1 MFNGISF
8 MRTKAISEKY
18 VFPLFPF
25 LGVFLLFCFPA
36 YSSETIVSNI
46 EAPLHSNAPSKKE
59 EKNISDVETAVTEE
73 ISTEA
78 IWFGFDEAVSIAT
91 RHETKA
97 SKAPSMVT
105 VLTAEEIKNL
115 GYRTLAE
122 VLKTVP
128 GFEIL
133 KKADFGYVVPS
144 IRGLEAANKVRLM
157 LNGHFVNNPLSGS
170 GFGDFDDFPVE
181 CIKKIEIIRG
191 PGSAVYG
198 ENAFL
203 AVINIITKDT
213 QDIQGVRLSSGYG
226 SFDTYDENVVFGEK
240 YGQVDFSGMARYRQ
254 TSGFDGIVKSD
265 FQTILDQP
273 PPDGLGTSASKAPG
287 PVHDG
292 RQEFDLNL
300 KANYKDLW
308 FQGWYGNK
316 RWEPFVGPQFA
327 LADGS
332 QIEDDYVFGE
342 VGYKK
347 TFEEKFTLKP
357 RVYYDQFDG
366 DNFIKSLP
374 EGSSLPNGTSTPFVY
389 PNGLI
394 GNGKVTEK
402 IIGTEIPFDYQIF
415 DGNLLTLGVE
425 YRLINQTNVHFL
437 ANFDPLTLEPQDFS
451 ETLPWLKETTRRM
464 GSVYLQDTWDIT
476 DTVNLTLGVR
486 HDDYSDFGG
495 ATSPRSGLTWAFMKN
510 ASLKALYGEAF
521 RAPSFLE
528 MFTTNNP
535 AFLGNENLD
544 PEKIRTYEVGL
555 NYQFNKHVTSS
566 ANYFYNDIRDLIA
579 LRTLPNSPN
588 TSQYGNFGNAH
599 VKGIE
604 TETKIDIIKD
614 NYIFMNY
621 TFQKPED
628 NNGND
633 LPFVTEQ
640 MGNFGVNVHYWEY
653 MNTNLSTF
661 VSGRRSREANDPRSG
676 LPAYA
681 LLNLSVIGKE
691 FFKTMEVQGT
701 VFNLLDKD
709 YSDPGPTSIPNDLPR
724 PGRTYFVGLSYQF

>member
-1 MFNGISF
+1 

-18 VFPLFPF
+18 VFPLFSF
-25 LGVFLLFCFPA
+25 LGILLLFCFPA
-36 YSSETIVSNI
+36 YSSETIVNDI
-46 EAPLHSNAPSKKE
+46 EAPPHSSAPSKKE

-78 IWFGFDEAVSIAT
+78 IWFGFNEEVSIST

-97 SKAPSMVT
+97 SKAPSIVT

-115 GYRTLAE
+115 GYRTFGEL
-122 VLKTVP
+122 LRIIP

-133 KKADFGYVVPS
+133 KMANFGETIPAV
-144 IRGLEAANKVRLM
+144 RGLSAANKVRVM
-157 LNGHFVNNPLSGS
+157 LNGHFVSNPLRG
-170 GFGDFDDFPVE
+170 GIFGEFDDFPLE

-191 PGSAVYG
+191 PGSAIYG

-226 SFDTYDENVVFGEK
+226 SFDTYDENVIFGEK

-254 TSGFDGIVKSD
+254 TSGFDGTVKSD
-265 FQTILDQP
+265 FQSTLDNN
-273 PPDGLGTSASKAPG
+273 LGTSASEAPG

-292 RQEFDLNL
+292 RQEFDLSL
-300 KANYKDLW
+300 KADYKDLW
-308 FQGWYGNK
+308 FQGWYSNK
-316 RWEPFVGPQFA
+316 RWEPFVGPQYA

-357 RVYYDQFDG
+357 RAYYDQFDG

-374 EGSSLPNGTSTPFVY
+374 DGSTLPIDTNNDGIPDTFFTY
-389 PNGLI
+389 PNGFV
-394 GNGKVTEK
+394 GDGKVIEK
-402 IIGTEIPFDYQIF
+402 IVGTEIPLDYQIF
-415 DGNLLTLGVE
+415 DGNMLTLGFE

-437 ANFDPLTLEPQDFS
+437 SNFDPATLAPMPFS
-451 ETLPWLKETTRRM
+451 ETLPFLKETTRRM
-464 GSVYLQDTWDIT
+464 TSVYLQDTWDIT
-476 DTVNLTLGVR
+476 DTINLTLGVR
-486 HDDYSDFGG
+486 HDDYNDFGG
-495 ATSPRSGLTWAFMKN
+495 ATSPRSGLTWAFLKN
-510 ASLKALYGEAF
+510 ASLKVLYGEAF
-521 RAPSFLE
+521 RAPSFIE
-528 MFTTNNP
+528 MFITNQP
-535 AFLGNENLD
+535 AILGNENLD

-566 ANYFYNDIRDLIA
+566 VNYFYNDIKDLIA
-579 LRTLPNSPN
+579 LRTLPSSPN
-588 TSQYGNFGNAH
+588 TSQYGNFGNARAQ
-599 VKGIE
+599 GIE

-614 NYIFMNY
+614 NYVFMNY
-621 TFQKPED
+621 TFQNPED
-628 NNGND
+628 NHGDD
-633 LPFVTEQ
+633 LPFVAQ
-640 MGNFGVNVHYWEY
+640 HYGNFGVNVHYWEY

-661 VSGRRSREANDPRSG
+661 VSGRRSREESDPRSD

-709 YSDPGPTSIPNDLPR
+709 YSDPGPDAIPNDLPR
-724 PGRTYFVGLSYQF
+724 PGRTFFVGLSYQF